1 MLRMSL
7 RMLVFALVL
16 ACGLTLWVAWEVL
29 TPPTTAVQAQSTDN
43 NTQQVS
49 VTRVVDGDTIEV
61 SPQIEGTADVRLI
74 GVDTPEV
81 FGGEVQ
87 PCGPEASDFTTE
99 HLEGQEVTLEFDEDR
114 VDSYDRALAYVW
126 VPVLDG
132 ELFNET
138 LVREGLARVSTF
150 EPNVKYEDRF
160 LAAER
165 QAMVEDLGVWATDPC
180 TTTGGT
186 TTGGTTTGGTTKG
199 GATTGGTTAGGTA
212 TGGSATGGSATGG
225 SATGGTTAG
234 RTTTGSNLFNAGGPE
249 NGPVPLMPD
258 GGCPVEYPTLRG
270 DLCYR

>member
-186 TTGGTTTGGTTKG
+186 TTGGTTTGGTTTGGTTKG
-199 GATTGGTTAGGTA
+199 GATTGGTTAGGT
-212 TGGSATGGSATGG
+212 ATGGSATGG